1 MKMKKTFATLLLT
14 SATFFGIQNISAQET
29 AINAAESTIHWLGKK
44 VTGQHEGNIMPFGK
58 VHASINFEAKKE
70 D

>member
-29 AINAAESTIHWLGKK
+29 AINAAESTIHW
-44 VTGQHEGNIMPFGK
+44 
-58 VHASINFEAKKE
+58 
-70 D
+70 